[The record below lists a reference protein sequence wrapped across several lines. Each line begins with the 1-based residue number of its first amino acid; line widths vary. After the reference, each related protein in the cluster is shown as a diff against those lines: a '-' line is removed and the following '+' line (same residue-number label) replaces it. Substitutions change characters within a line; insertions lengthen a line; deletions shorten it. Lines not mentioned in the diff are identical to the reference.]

1 MLGSHST
8 SLDENTMNEFN
19 ETAIVDDV
27 VNANP
32 KVDHLNSI
40 TATKIS
46 IAAATHC
53 SQLQSNYV
61 YYI

>member
-1 MLGSHST
+1 
-8 SLDENTMNEFN
+8 MNEFN

-40 TATKIS
+40 TAIKSHSDGYGIIRT
-46 IAAATHC
+46 
-53 SQLQSNYV
+53 
-61 YYI
+61 